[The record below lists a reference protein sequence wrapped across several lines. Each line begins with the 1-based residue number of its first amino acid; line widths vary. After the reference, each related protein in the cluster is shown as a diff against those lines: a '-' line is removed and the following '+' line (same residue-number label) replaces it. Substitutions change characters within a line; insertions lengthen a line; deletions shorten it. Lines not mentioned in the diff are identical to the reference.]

1 MKQVIRKPPV
11 GHCRRHFHFKDGLSL
26 VAGNDTEMLTLVEI
40 SAWLSYFLIVFLW
53 SLKGTQEDG
62 AANTVSPP
70 SAPVTIPSPVIAL
83 SEIAEIVFL
92 KWSFIKGLGL
102 F

>member
-1 MKQVIRKPPV
+1 MKQVIRSHQWV
-11 GHCRRHFHFKDGLSL
+11 IAGGISILVDGLSL
-26 VAGNDTEMLTLVEI
+26 CCRNDTEMLTLVEI
-40 SAWLSYFLIVFLW
+40 SAWLSYFLTVFLW

-83 SEIAEIVFL
+83 SEIAEIVFEVV
-92 KWSFIKGLGL
+92 IY
-102 F
+102 